1 MTSTAIV
8 WLRRDLRLHDHPALT
23 AAVARHDRVVPLFV
37 LDPRL
42 LHGRFASPARTWFL
56 LESVRAMAADL
67 ARLGAPLVVR
77 TGDPGEV
84 VAAVCAEAGAGDV
97 YVSRDHAPYGRAR
110 DARVVERLAAAGV
123 AFHPKRGN
131 LVHEPEAVVT
141 RDGRPFSI
149 YSPFRRAW
157 ELLERPPTLPVPGP
171 LAGHGV
177 DPGILPP
184 SPDPAQPSDPGR
196 EHLHLDPDS
205 LPTPGEAA
213 ARARLGRWLDRGVE
227 SYAASRDRL
236 DLTEGTSRL
245 SADLHLGLLSPNEVV
260 DRVTGTGD
268 GRRVFVNELVWREF
282 YAHVLFHRPDIR
294 TRSFRPEFDLIEW
307 SADDDRAEAW
317 RQGRTGVPVIDAA
330 MRQLA
335 ASGWMHN
342 RARMLVA
349 TFLTKDLLVDWRV
362 GEAHFMRHLVDG
374 DVASNNGGWQW
385 SASTGTDPQP
395 YFRIFNPVTQ
405 GRRHDPDGTYVR
417 RWVPELAS
425 VPTSW
430 IHAPWEM
437 PPDVADACG
446 VRLGVDYP
454 VRIVDHAEARAR
466 ALAAYAAVRQSD
478 AHGAGLST
486 DRPHRPQPRG

>member
-8 WLRRDLRLHDHPALT
+8 WFRRDLRLHDHPALT

-42 LHGRFASPARTWFL
+42 LHGRFASPVRTWFL
-56 LESVRAMAADL
+56 LESVQALATGL

-77 TGDPGEV
+77 TGDPAEV
-84 VAAVCAEAGAGDV
+84 VATVAAEARAGDV

-110 DARVVERLAAAGV
+110 DGRVAERLAAVGI

-131 LVHEPEAVVT
+131 LVHEPEAVLT
-141 RDGRPFSI
+141 RDGRPFSV

-157 ELLERPPTLPVPGP
+157 ESVERRPTLPAPDALTPHDIEPGEIP
-171 LAGHGV
+171 R
-177 DPGILPP
+177 
-184 SPDPAQPSDPGR
+184 QPTR
-196 EHLHLDPDS
+196 RLDPS
-205 LPTPGEAA
+205 LVPEPGEAA
-213 ARARLGRWLDRGVE
+213 ARTRLERWLDRGVE
-227 SYAASRDRL
+227 AYAATRDRL

-245 SADLHLGLLSPNEVV
+245 SADLHLGLLSPGEVV
-260 DRVTGTGD
+260 ERAMGAGD

-282 YAHVLFHRPDIR
+282 YAHVLFHRPDVR
-294 TRSFRPEFDLIEW
+294 TRAFKPGLDRIAWQP
-307 SADDDRAEAW
+307 DDDRAEAW
-317 RQGRTGVPVIDAA
+317 RQGRTGVPIIDAA

-335 ASGWMHN
+335 ASGWMHS

-425 VPTSW
+425 VPTTW

-454 VRIVDHAEARAR
+454 VRIVDHAVARGR
-466 ALAAYAAVRQSD
+466 ALAAYAAVRQGV
-478 AHGAGLST
+478 A
-486 DRPHRPQPRG
+486 R